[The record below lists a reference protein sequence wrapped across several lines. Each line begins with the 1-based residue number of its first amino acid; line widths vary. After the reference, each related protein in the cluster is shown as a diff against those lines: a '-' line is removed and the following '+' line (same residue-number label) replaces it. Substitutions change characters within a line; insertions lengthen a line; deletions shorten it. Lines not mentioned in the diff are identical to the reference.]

1 MLQRWRTV
9 DNTVPDLTGPRF
21 ELQTSR
27 FGDER
32 VTARPTGRLVKR
44 MILWIQKWS
53 KLLLLIL
60 VSYIFFCAA
69 FKFYTV
75 TFRISH
81 FQAAWLKDWKS
92 PSLSLGRG
100 NLANKKRCNY
110 IIINVFRN
118 DFECSYEF
126 AIALP
131 FSIRSLTYTNGYF
144 YAIRDDGDPGA
155 STLFRISETDLI
167 GGYVYWHQM
176 AQKQCESCLPS
187 DRPISFD
194 LGNYEETCTM

>member
-1 MLQRWRTV
+1 MNSKMV
-9 DNTVPDLTGPRF
+9 KIAAFNTR
-21 ELQTSR
+21 
-27 FGDER
+27 
-32 VTARPTGRLVKR
+32 
-44 MILWIQKWS
+44 ILYFFFALLLSFI
-53 KLLLLIL
+53 LLLLEL
-60 VSYIFFCAA
+60 VIFKQLDSKTERVLRCLFAEA
-69 FKFYTV
+69 TWQ
-75 TFRISH
+75 I
-81 FQAAWLKDWKS
+81 
-92 PSLSLGRG
+92 
-100 NLANKKRCNY
+100 KKRCNY

-118 DFECSYEF
+118 DFECSYVF